1 MVYRELSMTK
11 GKIKSE
17 YEITKEQA
25 STTWK
30 NMTPK
35 QQQAVLE
42 MLQAFVPIRQS
53 VSELCDISYDD
64 LRNMDK
70 AWYVMRRLLVDDN
83 VEVKYWNY

>member
-1 MVYRELSMTK
+1 MVYKELSMTK
-11 GKIKSE
+11 KKVKSE
-17 YEITKEQA
+17 YEITREQA

-42 MLQAFVPIRQS
+42 MLHAFVPIRQS

-64 LRNMDK
+64 LRNMDQ
-70 AWYVMRRLLVDDN
+70 AWYMMKRMIVDDN
-83 VEVKYWNY
+83 VEVKYWSY